1 MMYYAYVITN
11 FISNVNYLS
20 LTFGQEFGQIVKKK
34 GNLYTKV

>member
-20 LTFGQEFGQIVKKK
+20 LTCQGV
-34 GNLYTKV
+34 LKVRYKLHKMTSLG